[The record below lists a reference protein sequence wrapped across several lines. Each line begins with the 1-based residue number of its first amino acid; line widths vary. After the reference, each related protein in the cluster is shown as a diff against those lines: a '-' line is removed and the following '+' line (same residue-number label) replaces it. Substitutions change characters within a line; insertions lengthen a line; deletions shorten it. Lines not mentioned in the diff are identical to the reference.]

1 MSSPA
6 SSPSRRSLVLVAGSG
21 RSGTS
26 VFSGILQRLGFHV
39 PTPEVT
45 PDATNP
51 RGFAESQWVV
61 DFHQAML
68 TASRVQTSDARP
80 VAWAEAARVA
90 DEPRARELR
99 KFLKKQF
106 VDADHVLIKDP
117 RLIWFL
123 PLWRRCATEI
133 GVTPRFVT
141 LLRHPAAVIDSK
153 TRYYGGMGEVGQT
166 CGWVNVMLHAERATR
181 GELREFVRYDDLL
194 DDWTKV
200 IHQLGETLQL
210 DAINKASSGQI
221 SAADQFV
228 DPALSR
234 SAPGWETVPIP
245 ADIRAHADEVWS
257 LLSALAVKE
266 STAADHL
273 DRRLDDERARYA
285 DFYTVAEA
293 IAESSVRAGKPR
305 SPGAEAL
312 GMHLIPDRY
321 RRKIP
326 VHWRRAVLALLG
338 RSARG

>member
-1 MSSPA
+1 MTPG
-6 SSPSRRSLVLVAGSG
+6 PSQRSLVLVAGSG

-61 DFHQAML
+61 DFHQALL
-68 TASRVQTSDARP
+68 TASRVQTSDGRP
-80 VAWAEAARVA
+80 AAWAEAARVA

-106 VDADHVLIKDP
+106 AESEHVLIKDP

-123 PLWRRCATEI
+123 PLWRRCAIEL

-141 LLRHPAAVIDSK
+141 MLRHPAAVIDSK
-153 TRYYGGMGEVGQT
+153 TRYYGGMAEVGQT

-181 GELREFVRYDDLL
+181 DELRAFVRYEDLL
-194 DDWTKV
+194 QDWTKV
-200 IHQLGETLQL
+200 IHRLGETLQL
-210 DAINKASSGQI
+210 DAVNKASSGQI
-221 SAADQFV
+221 SAADRFI

-234 SAPGWETVPIP
+234 SAPSWESVPIP
-245 ADIRAHADEVWS
+245 LPVREHADATWALLTS
-257 LLSALAVKE
+257 LADKE
-266 STAADHL
+266 PTAADDL
-273 DRRLDDERARYA
+273 SRRLDIERAAYA
-285 DFYTVAEA
+285 DFYEQAES
-293 IAESSVRAGKPR
+293 IAESSVRAGRPR
-305 SPGAEAL
+305 PPSAEAFGL
-312 GMHLIPDRY
+312 HRIPDRY

>member
-1 MSSPA
+1 M
-6 SSPSRRSLVLVAGSG
+6 RSLVLVAGSG

-51 RGFAESQWVV
+51 RGFAESRWVV

-68 TASRVQTSDARP
+68 TASRVQTSDGRP
-80 VAWAEAARVA
+80 SAWAEAARVA

-99 KFLKKQF
+99 KFLKQQYAS
-106 VDADHVLIKDP
+106 ADHVLIKDP

-123 PLWRRCATEI
+123 PLWRRCALEL

-141 LLRHPAAVIDSK
+141 MLRHPAAVIDSK

-166 CGWVNVMLHAERATR
+166 CGWINIMLHTERATR
-181 GELREFVRYDDLL
+181 DEMRAFVRYDDLL
-194 DDWTKV
+194 DDWTRV
-200 IHQLGETLQL
+200 IHRLGESLQL
-210 DAINKASSGQI
+210 DAVNYANSGQI
-221 SAADQFV
+221 SAADRFV

-234 SAPGWETVPIP
+234 SAPGWETVPVP
-245 ADIRAHADEVWS
+245 TAVRAQADEVWS
-257 LLSALAVKE
+257 LLRELSDKE
-266 STAADHL
+266 PTAADDL
-273 DRRLDDERARYA
+273 SRRLDNARATYAAFYDE
-285 DFYTVAEA
+285 AEA
-293 IAESSVRAGKPR
+293 IAESAVRAGKPR
-305 SPGAEAL
+305 PPGAEAL

-326 VHWRRAVLALLG
+326 VSWRRAALAVLG